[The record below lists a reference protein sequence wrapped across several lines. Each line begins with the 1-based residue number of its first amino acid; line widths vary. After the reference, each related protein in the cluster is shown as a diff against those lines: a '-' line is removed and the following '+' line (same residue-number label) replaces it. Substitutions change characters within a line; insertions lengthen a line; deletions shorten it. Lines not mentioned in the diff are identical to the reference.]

1 MAAAETDDLGHG
13 SVLRKAVLILRAF
26 AADEYAVTLAELTR
40 RTGLHKATVHRL
52 ARELVELGL
61 LERGPTGYRLA
72 VGLFELGMR
81 AAKERSLLEVT
92 MPFLQEL
99 SERTHE
105 LVHLAVRE
113 GNEVVY
119 VAKLGGRRQA
129 KSPSRIGGRMP
140 THCTAVGK
148 ILLAHDDDLRR
159 RVLTAPLPRLTPHT
173 IVAPGLLR
181 RQLDVVTAHGVAFE
195 HEESALGLACVACP
209 VFSPSGEVA
218 AAISITGPTSRFRPE
233 AHSDVVRATAN
244 AISATLARRE
254 NPHTHS
260 V

>member
-1 MAAAETDDLGHG
+1 MAPEDAGDLSRG
-13 SVLRKAVLILRAF
+13 SVLRKAVLILRTL
-26 AADEYAVTLAELTR
+26 AADEQSVTLAELTR

-72 VGLFELGMR
+72 LGLFELGMR
-81 AAKERSLLEVT
+81 ASGERSLLEVA

-105 LVHLAVRE
+105 LVHLAVRD

-148 ILLAHDDDLRR
+148 VLLAHDDDLRR
-159 RVLTAPLPRLTPHT
+159 TVLAAPLPRLTPHT
-173 IVAPGLLR
+173 VVAPGLLR

-209 VFSPSGEVA
+209 VFGPSGELA
-218 AAISITGPTSRFRPE
+218 AAISVTGPTSRFRPE
-233 AHSDVVRATAN
+233 AHSDVVRATAS

-254 NPHTHS
+254 MR
-260 V
+260 

>member
-1 MAAAETDDLGHG
+1 MALEETGDLGHG

-26 AADEYAVTLAELTR
+26 AADEHAVTLAELTR

-81 AAKERSLLEVT
+81 ASKERSLLEVT

-105 LVHLAVRE
+105 LVHLAVRD

-129 KSPSRIGGRMP
+129 RSPSRIGGRMP

-148 ILLAHDDDLRR
+148 VLLAHDDDLPQEGPRR
-159 RVLTAPLPRLTPHT
+159 TPDPPHPAHGRGAGSLAPPAGHGERTRRGVRARGVCPRPRLCR
-173 IVAPGLLR
+173 VS
-181 RQLDVVTAHGVAFE
+181 GVRSE
-195 HEESALGLACVACP
+195 RSVG
-209 VFSPSGEVA
+209 SGDQRDGA
-218 AAISITGPTSRFRPE
+218 DLTLRPE
-233 AHSDVVRATAN
+233 AHVDVVRATAN

-254 NPHTHS
+254 NPHTQL